1 MGHLKQQ
8 QTTFSISCLVFTI
21 ELVEI
26 TCGCTFY
33 HTATA
38 TPKTKAKIFELLELR
53 EPKEIVESP
62 NKPNVRYAIQKRR
75 NSLPVLENFRCLI
88 DELKEKGIDSKRTII
103 YCQTVKQCAH
113 LFRKFELELG
123 SDMYDGEENL
133 KNRIVEMLK
142 WQS

>member
-1 MGHLKQQ
+1 MDAP
-8 QTTFSISCLVFTI
+8 F
-21 ELVEI
+21 I
-26 TCGCTFY
+26 TL
-33 HTATA
+33 TATA

-62 NKPNVRYAIQKRR
+62 NKPNVRYAIQKLR

-123 SDMYDGEENL
+123 SDMYDGEENP
-133 KNRIVEMLK
+133 KNRLVEMLHSGSPESVK
-142 WQS
+142 THVLHQC